1 MRRDTLATIIMAAVM
16 AAASVAAAA
25 QGMAKSKP
33 QALPSQPGWAAPT
46 PQQAPPQHPPA
57 SRARCAEPLMA
68 GCMRMQ
74 SSCQMACPGLY
85 SMNPSAPA
93 FTPTDRA
100 GCLARCGSQYRM
112 CLIQYG
118 CL

>member
-1 MRRDTLATIIMAAVM
+1 MRRLLFIVAAMLASTGALAQSLPVGKPPPLAAPG
-16 AAASVAAAA
+16 AAS
-25 QGMAKSKP
+25 
-33 QALPSQPGWAAPT
+33 PT
-46 PQQAPPQHPPA
+46 PQQAPS
-57 SRARCAEPLMA
+57 SRARCAQPLMD

-74 SSCQMACPGLY
+74 SSCQMACPGLW

-100 GCLARCGSQYRM
+100 GCLARCGNQHRM

-118 CL
+118 CF

>member
-1 MRRDTLATIIMAAVM
+1 M
-16 AAASVAAAA
+16 AAAIALTSFGALAAGAPTT
-25 QGMAKSKP
+25 KP
-33 QALPSQPGWAAPT
+33 DPLPGPGIAAPAPHQAA
-46 PQQAPPQHPPA
+46 PQQAPS
-57 SRARCAEPLMA
+57 SRARCAQPLMD

-74 SSCQMACPGLY
+74 SSCQMACPGLW

-100 GCLARCGSQYRM
+100 GCLARCGNNYRM

-118 CL
+118 CM